1 MAESELNSQEFEISV
16 KINGTEQ
23 QLTVNPDETTDGVEF
38 FNCVLNGQKI
48 TQLRADDHHKWDQ
61 IWGELDQQTVN
72 EIGEAIN
79 KSKL

>member
-1 MAESELNSQEFEISV
+1 MAELALNSQKFEISV

>member
-1 MAESELNSQEFEISV
+1 MAELELNPQKFEISV

-48 TQLRADDHHKWDQ
+48 TQLRADDRNKWDQ

-72 EIGEAIN
+72 EIGAAIN